1 MDRRQHSEQWNQMLE
16 DALNSILNPTNATN
30 PATNP
35 VTTDISNNN
44 NTSSTENVENTVET
58 TSTTTPT
65 TTTPTTTTPAPRT
78 TLAQINTN
86 AFATTSPNLLNNH
99 IRPSMTNS
107 SSSTVDSTTS
117 LYNDDELINKFTG
130 QWFDC
135 MYRYHM
141 NVRQYHQ
148 NINQFNRLSSNIY
161 NDLANQRRTRRIN
174 SLMESIHRNH
184 SSPVLNIP
192 IPPLNIPNV
201 GGTDSSTTS
210 TSTSTSTTLPGT
222 IPFSLNNPSTVPLF
236 TNNTFPSMPISLQEL
251 LARSPPG
258 QQIEIQGFTI
268 PVMDGYEPDS
278 TERFPTI
285 AQIFEATEVFTY
297 NDDSSSRVTDTRCP
311 ITLDDF
317 EYGEELCEIKHCHH
331 VFKWS
336 SLRTWFSQNTHCPVC
351 RHDIIE
357 VDTRA

>member
-16 DALNSILNPTNATN
+16 DALNTVLNSSNSSLI
-30 PATNP
+30 
-35 VTTDISNNN
+35 DLSNNSIN
-44 NTSSTENVENTVET
+44 PEPPHSISTVDTA
-58 TSTTTPT
+58 TSTTAAAT
-65 TTTPTTTTPAPRT
+65 TVPRT
-78 TLAQINTN
+78 TLAPINTSAN
-86 AFATTSPNLLNNH
+86 SA
-99 IRPSMTNS
+99 IPSMTNS
-107 SSSTVDSTTS
+107 SPSTVEPTISTNNNNNNNNNNNT
-117 LYNDDELINKFTG
+117 DDELISKFTSD
-130 QWFDC
+130 WFDC

-161 NDLANQRRTRRIN
+161 NDLANQRRTNRIN
-174 SLMESIHRNH
+174 SLMESINRHQPA
-184 SSPVLNIP
+184 SMLNIP
-192 IPPLNIPNV
+192 VPPL
-201 GGTDSSTTS
+201 GSATT
-210 TSTSTSTTLPGT
+210 PGT
-222 IPFSLNNPSTVPLF
+222 IPVNFNNPSTVPLF
-236 TNNTFPSMPISLQEL
+236 TNNPLSSMPISLQEL

-268 PVMDGYEPDS
+268 PVTDGYEPDS
-278 TERFPTI
+278 TVRFPTI
-285 AQIFEATEVFTY
+285 AQIYDATEIFTY
-297 NDDSSSRVTDTRCP
+297 NDDSSARVTDTRCP

-357 VDTRA
+357 VDTRV

>member
-16 DALNSILNPTNATN
+16 DALNTVLNSTNSSTM
-30 PATNP
+30 
-35 VTTDISNNN
+35 DISHNSTIRELSQS
-44 NTSSTENVENTVET
+44 TSTVDDANR
-58 TSTTTPT
+58 TTTPT
-65 TTTPTTTTPAPRT
+65 TTTAPRT
-78 TLAQINTN
+78 TLAPINTN
-86 AFATTSPNLLNNH
+86 IHSTIPSI

-107 SSSTVDSTTS
+107 STSTVDPVIPVT
-117 LYNDDELINKFTG
+117 NDDDLISKFTSD
-130 QWFDC
+130 WFDC

-161 NDLANQRRTRRIN
+161 NDLSNQRRTNRIN
-174 SLMESIHRNH
+174 SLLESINRRHP
-184 SSPVLNIP
+184 SSPVLNVP
-192 IPPLNIPNV
+192 IPPLN
-201 GGTDSSTTS
+201 TTATQSTTS
-210 TSTSTSTTLPGT
+210 ASASASNPIPQT
-222 IPFSLNNPSTVPLF
+222 IPSTVPFF
-236 TNNTFPSMPISLQEL
+236 TNNNVFPTMPISLQEL

-268 PVMDGYEPDS
+268 PIMDGHEPGS
-278 TERFPTI
+278 TVRFPTI
-285 AQIFEATEVFTY
+285 SQIFEATELFTY
-297 NDDSSSRVTDTRCP
+297 NDDTSGRVTDTRCP

-351 RHDIIE
+351 RHDIVEIDNR
-357 VDTRA
+357 V

>member
-16 DALNSILNPTNATN
+16 DALNSILNPSNTDSI
-30 PATNP
+30 
-35 VTTDISNNN
+35 TTDVSNNN
-44 NTSSTENVENTVET
+44 TIPSSSANHFDNTVESTDPIRTTATATTDTTTTDTTNIATPRTTFTQLNTNSPYFRPPMTNQSTSTVET
-58 TSTTTPT
+58 TTETTTVP
-65 TTTPTTTTPAPRT
+65 
-78 TLAQINTN
+78 INT
-86 AFATTSPNLLNNH
+86 
-99 IRPSMTNS
+99 
-107 SSSTVDSTTS
+107 
-117 LYNDDELINKFTG
+117 DDDLISKFTSD
-130 QWFDC
+130 WFDC

-148 NINQFNRLSSNIY
+148 NMNQFNRLSSNIY
-161 NDLANQRRTRRIN
+161 NDLANQRRTNRIN
-174 SLMESIHRNH
+174 SLMESINRNQPA
-184 SSPVLNIP
+184 SMLNIP
-192 IPPLNIPNV
+192 VPPL
-201 GGTDSSTTS
+201 GSSTTS
-210 TSTSTSTTLPGT
+210 GT
-222 IPFSLNNPSTVPLF
+222 VPVQFNNPSTVPLF
-236 TNNTFPSMPISLQEL
+236 TNNTIPSMPISLQEL

-268 PVMDGYEPDS
+268 PVTDGYEPDS

-285 AQIFEATEVFTY
+285 AQIFEATEIFTY
-297 NDDSSSRVTDTRCP
+297 NDESSTRVTDTRCP